1 MNLWNN
7 EPGPAS
13 NVEIPEIYLD
23 AAATTPPLPNVL
35 RCMDR
40 IQKDAWAN
48 PSSLHGPGLIAAEA
62 LGRCRAQIAAALNA
76 EPDQLVFTSGATESV
91 HLALWGV
98 MDQQPVGRLVIS
110 AVEHPAVEAAAQVLV
125 QRGWVL
131 ERWPVDATGVLM
143 LDQLDRLLAPPT
155 RMVSLI
161 WAQSEVGTL
170 QPLLRIAAACRERGV
185 LIHTDATQ
193 LLPQGLIDWSSL
205 PVDLLSFS
213 SHKLQGP
220 RGVGLLLHRQGL
232 IQQPMQGGGG
242 QEGGLRAGT
251 EPVALI
257 AGLAEALQ
265 TLPHFDPFHQSTPPG
280 ATPQLLGWRDRLQE
294 QIEAIDGVTVLHGE
308 TTPRLPNH
316 LACLIT
322 TAGGSPLSGRRL
334 VRELARRNVAC
345 SSGSACR
352 SGTVQDSAVL
362 SAMGVETAL
371 RQSLVRFSLGP
382 WIDLAVLDQVPERLQ
397 LAIRASA

>member
-23 AAATTPPLPNVL
+23 AAATTPPRPNVL

-76 EPDQLVFTSGATESV
+76 EQDQLIFTSGATESV
-91 HLALWGV
+91 HLALLGA

-131 ERWPVDATGVLM
+131 ERWPVDATGVLK

-170 QPLLRIAAACRERGV
+170 QPLLRIGAACRERGV

-280 ATPQLLGWRDRLQE
+280 ATPQLLGWRDRLQAK
-294 QIEAIDGVTVLHGE
+294 IEAIDGVTVLHGE

-352 SGTVQDSAVL
+352 SGKVQDSSVL

-371 RQSLVRFSLGP
+371 RQSLLRFSLGP

-397 LAIRASA
+397 LAIRACA

>member
-1 MNLWNN
+1 M
-7 EPGPAS
+7 
-13 NVEIPEIYLD
+13 EIPEIYLD

-35 RCMDR
+35 RCMEQVQR
-40 IQKDAWAN
+40 DAWAN

-62 LGRCRAQIAAALNA
+62 LGRSRAQIAAALNA
-76 EPDQLVFTSGATESV
+76 ESDQLIFTSGATESV
-91 HLALWGV
+91 HLALLGASS
-98 MDQQPVGRLVIS
+98 QQPAGRLVIS
-110 AVEHPAVEAAAQVLV
+110 SVEHPAVEAAARVLV
-125 QRGWVL
+125 QRGWSL
-131 ERWPVDATGVLM
+131 ERWPVDATGVLK

-170 QPLLRIAAACRERGV
+170 QPLLRIGAACRERGV
-185 LIHTDATQ
+185 VIHTDATQ

-205 PVDLLSFS
+205 PIDLLSFS

-220 RGVGLLLHRQGL
+220 RGVGLLLHRQGVIL
-232 IQQPMQGGGG
+232 QPLQGGGG
-242 QEGGLRAGT
+242 QEGGHRAGT

-265 TLPHFDPFHQSTPPG
+265 ILPRYNPFKQSTPPG
-280 ATPQLLGWRDRLQE
+280 ATPQLVHWRDRLE
-294 QIEAIDGVTVLHGE
+294 VQIEAIEGVKVLHWE

-322 TAGGSPLSGRRL
+322 TAGGSPLPGRRL
-334 VRELARRNVAC
+334 VRELSRLNVAC

-352 SGTVQDSAVL
+352 SGAVQDSAVL

-371 RQSLVRFSLGP
+371 RQSLLRFSLGP
-382 WIDLAVLDQVPERLQ
+382 WIDLEVLDQVSERLQ
-397 LAIRASA
+397 LAIQASA

>member
-1 MNLWNN
+1 M
-7 EPGPAS
+7 
-13 NVEIPEIYLD
+13 EIPEIYLD

-35 RCMDR
+35 RRMEQVQR
-40 IQKDAWAN
+40 DAWAN

-62 LGRCRAQIAAALNA
+62 LGRSRAQIAAALNA
-76 EPDQLVFTSGATESV
+76 ESDQLIFTSGATESV
-91 HLALWGV
+91 HLALLGASA
-98 MDQQPVGRLVIS
+98 QQPAGRLVIS
-110 AVEHPAVEAAAQVLV
+110 AVEHPAVEAAARVLV
-125 QRGWVL
+125 QRGWSL
-131 ERWPVDATGVLM
+131 ERWPVDATGVLK

-170 QPLLRIAAACRERGV
+170 QPLLRIGGACRERGV
-185 LIHTDATQ
+185 VIHTDATQ

-205 PVDLLSFS
+205 PIDLLSFS

-220 RGVGLLLHRQGL
+220 RGVGLLLHRQGVIL
-232 IQQPMQGGGG
+232 QPLQGGGG
-242 QEGGLRAGT
+242 QEGGHRAGT

-265 TLPHFDPFHQSTPPG
+265 ILPRYNPFKQSTPPG
-280 ATPQLLGWRDRLQE
+280 ATPQLVHWRDRLE
-294 QIEAIDGVTVLHGE
+294 VQIEAIEGVKVLHWE

-322 TAGGSPLSGRRL
+322 TAGGSPLPGRRL
-334 VRELARRNVAC
+334 VRELSRLNVAC

-371 RQSLVRFSLGP
+371 RQSLLRFSLGP
-382 WIDLAVLDQVPERLQ
+382 WIDLEMLDQVSERLK
-397 LAIRASA
+397 LAIQASA

>member
-1 MNLWNN
+1 
-7 EPGPAS
+7 
-13 NVEIPEIYLD
+13 
-23 AAATTPPLPNVL
+23 
-35 RCMDR
+35 MDR

-76 EPDQLVFTSGATESV
+76 EQDQLIFTSGATESV
-91 HLALWGV
+91 HLALLGA

-131 ERWPVDATGVLM
+131 ERWPVDATGVLK

-170 QPLLRIAAACRERGV
+170 QPLLRIGAACRERGV

-280 ATPQLLGWRDRLQE
+280 ATPQLLGWRDRLQA

-352 SGTVQDSAVL
+352 SGKVQDSAVL

-371 RQSLVRFSLGP
+371 RQSLLRFSLGP

-397 LAIRASA
+397 LAIRACA

>member
-23 AAATTPPLPNVL
+23 AAATTPPRPNVL

-76 EPDQLVFTSGATESV
+76 EQDQLIFTSGATESV
-91 HLALWGV
+91 HLALLGA

-131 ERWPVDATGVLM
+131 ERWPVDATGVLK

-170 QPLLRIAAACRERGV
+170 QPLLRIGAACRERGV

-280 ATPQLLGWRDRLQE
+280 ATPQLLGWRDRLQA

-352 SGTVQDSAVL
+352 SGKVQDSAVL

-371 RQSLVRFSLGP
+371 RQSLLRFSLGP

-397 LAIRASA
+397 LAIRACA

>member
-23 AAATTPPLPNVL
+23 AAATTPPRPNVL

-76 EPDQLVFTSGATESV
+76 EQDQLIFTSGATESV
-91 HLALWGV
+91 HLALLGA

-131 ERWPVDATGVLM
+131 ERWPVDATGVLK

-170 QPLLRIAAACRERGV
+170 QPLLRIGAACRERGV

-280 ATPQLLGWRDRLQE
+280 ATPQLLGWRDRLQA

-352 SGTVQDSAVL
+352 SGKVQDSSVL

-371 RQSLVRFSLGP
+371 RQSLLRFSLGP

-397 LAIRASA
+397 LAIRACA

>member
-1 MNLWNN
+1 M
-7 EPGPAS
+7 
-13 NVEIPEIYLD
+13 EIPEIYLD

-35 RCMDR
+35 RRMEQVQR
-40 IQKDAWAN
+40 DAWAN
-48 PSSLHGPGLIAAEA
+48 PSSLHSPGLIAAEA
-62 LGRCRAQIAAALNA
+62 LGRSRAQIAAALNA
-76 EPDQLVFTSGATESV
+76 ESDQLIFTSGATESV
-91 HLALWGV
+91 HLALLGASA
-98 MDQQPVGRLVIS
+98 QQPAGRLVIS
-110 AVEHPAVEAAAQVLV
+110 AVEHPAVEAAARVLV
-125 QRGWVL
+125 QRGWSL
-131 ERWPVDATGVLM
+131 ERWPVDATGVLK

-170 QPLLRIAAACRERGV
+170 QPLLRIGGACRERGV
-185 LIHTDATQ
+185 VIHTDATQ

-205 PVDLLSFS
+205 PIDLLSFS

-220 RGVGLLLHRQGL
+220 RGVGLLLHRQGVIL
-232 IQQPMQGGGG
+232 QPLQGGGG
-242 QEGGLRAGT
+242 QEGGHRAGT

-265 TLPHFDPFHQSTPPG
+265 ILPRYNPFKQSTPPG
-280 ATPQLLGWRDRLQE
+280 ATPQLVHWRDRLE
-294 QIEAIDGVTVLHGE
+294 VQIEAIEGVKVLHWE

-322 TAGGSPLSGRRL
+322 TAGGSPLPGRRL
-334 VRELARRNVAC
+334 VRELSRLNVAC

-371 RQSLVRFSLGP
+371 RQSLLRFSLGP
-382 WIDLAVLDQVPERLQ
+382 WIDLEVLDQVSERLQ
-397 LAIRASA
+397 LAIQASA

>member
-1 MNLWNN
+1 MS
-7 EPGPAS
+7 E
-13 NVEIPEIYLD
+13 EFPEVYLD
-23 AAATTPPLPNVL
+23 AAATTPPLSNVL
-35 RCMDR
+35 RCMEQVQR
-40 IQKDAWAN
+40 DAWAN

-62 LGRCRAQIAAALNA
+62 LGRSRAQIAAALNA
-76 EPDQLVFTSGATESV
+76 ESDQLIFTSGATESV
-91 HLALWGV
+91 HLALLGASS
-98 MDQQPVGRLVIS
+98 QQPAGRLVIS
-110 AVEHPAVEAAAQVLV
+110 SVEHPAVEAAARVLV
-125 QRGWVL
+125 QRGWSL
-131 ERWPVDATGVLM
+131 ERWPVDATGVLK

-170 QPLLRIAAACRERGV
+170 QPLLRIGGACRERGV
-185 LIHTDATQ
+185 VIHTDATQ

-205 PVDLLSFS
+205 PIDLLSFS

-220 RGVGLLLHRQGL
+220 RGVGLLLHRQGVIL
-232 IQQPMQGGGG
+232 QPLQGGGG
-242 QEGGLRAGT
+242 QEGGHRAGT

-265 TLPHFDPFHQSTPPG
+265 ILPRYNPFKQSAPPG
-280 ATPQLLGWRDRLQE
+280 ATPQLVHWRDRLQV
-294 QIEAIDGVTVLHGE
+294 QIEAIEGVKVLHWE

-322 TAGGSPLSGRRL
+322 TAGGSPLPGRRL
-334 VRELARRNVAC
+334 VRELSRLNVAC

-371 RQSLVRFSLGP
+371 RQSLLRFSLGP
-382 WIDLAVLDQVPERLQ
+382 WIDLEMLDQVSERLQ
-397 LAIRASA
+397 LAIQASA

>member
-1 MNLWNN
+1 M
-7 EPGPAS
+7 ET
-13 NVEIPEIYLD
+13 PEIYLD
-23 AAATTPPLPNVL
+23 AAATTPPLANVL
-35 RCMDR
+35 RRMEQVQR
-40 IQKDAWAN
+40 DAWAN

-62 LGRCRAQIAAALNA
+62 LGRSRAQIAAALNA
-76 EPDQLVFTSGATESV
+76 ESDQLIFTSGATESV
-91 HLALWGV
+91 HLALLGASA
-98 MDQQPVGRLVIS
+98 QQPAGRLVIS
-110 AVEHPAVEAAAQVLV
+110 AVEHPAVEAAARVLV
-125 QRGWVL
+125 QRGWSL
-131 ERWPVDATGVLM
+131 ERWPVDATGVLK

-170 QPLLRIAAACRERGV
+170 QPLLRIGGACRERGV
-185 LIHTDATQ
+185 VIHTDATQ

-205 PVDLLSFS
+205 PIDLLSFS

-220 RGVGLLLHRQGL
+220 RGVGLLLHRQGVIL
-232 IQQPMQGGGG
+232 QPLQGGGG
-242 QEGGLRAGT
+242 QEGGHRAGT

-265 TLPHFDPFHQSTPPG
+265 ILPRYNPFKQSTPPG
-280 ATPQLLGWRDRLQE
+280 ATPQLVHWRDRLE
-294 QIEAIDGVTVLHGE
+294 VQIEAIEGVKVLHWE

-322 TAGGSPLSGRRL
+322 TAGGSPLPGRRL
-334 VRELARRNVAC
+334 VRELSRLNVAC

-371 RQSLVRFSLGP
+371 RQSLLRFSLGP
-382 WIDLAVLDQVPERLQ
+382 WIDLEMLDQVSERLK
-397 LAIRASA
+397 LAIQASA

>member
-1 MNLWNN
+1 M
-7 EPGPAS
+7 
-13 NVEIPEIYLD
+13 EIPEIYLD
-23 AAATTPPLPNVL
+23 AAATTPPLANVL
-35 RCMDR
+35 RRMEQVQR
-40 IQKDAWAN
+40 DAWAN
-48 PSSLHGPGLIAAEA
+48 PSSLHSPGLIAAEA
-62 LGRCRAQIAAALNA
+62 LGRSRAQIAAALNA
-76 EPDQLVFTSGATESV
+76 ESDQLIFTSGATESV
-91 HLALWGV
+91 HLALLGASA
-98 MDQQPVGRLVIS
+98 QQPAGRLVIS
-110 AVEHPAVEAAAQVLV
+110 AVEHPAVEAAARVLV
-125 QRGWVL
+125 QRGWSL
-131 ERWPVDATGVLM
+131 ERWPVDATGVLK

-170 QPLLRIAAACRERGV
+170 QPLLRIGGACRERGV
-185 LIHTDATQ
+185 VIHTDATQ

-205 PVDLLSFS
+205 PIDLLSFS

-220 RGVGLLLHRQGL
+220 RGVGLLLHRQGVIL
-232 IQQPMQGGGG
+232 QPLQAGGG
-242 QEGGLRAGT
+242 QEGGHRAGT

-265 TLPHFDPFHQSTPPG
+265 ILPRYNPFKQSTPPG
-280 ATPQLLGWRDRLQE
+280 ATPQLVHWRDRLQV
-294 QIEAIDGVTVLHGE
+294 QIEAIEGVKVLHWE

-322 TAGGSPLSGRRL
+322 TAGGSPLPGRRL
-334 VRELARRNVAC
+334 VRELSRLNVAC

-371 RQSLVRFSLGP
+371 RQSLLRFSLGP
-382 WIDLAVLDQVPERLQ
+382 WIDLEVLDQVSERLQ
-397 LAIRASA
+397 LAIQASA

>member
-1 MNLWNN
+1 M
-7 EPGPAS
+7 
-13 NVEIPEIYLD
+13 EIPEIYLD
-23 AAATTPPLPNVL
+23 AAATTPPLANVL
-35 RCMDR
+35 RRMEQVQR
-40 IQKDAWAN
+40 DAWAN

-62 LGRCRAQIAAALNA
+62 LGRSRAQIAAALNA
-76 EPDQLVFTSGATESV
+76 ESDQLIFTSGATESV
-91 HLALWGV
+91 HLALLGASA
-98 MDQQPVGRLVIS
+98 QQPAGRLVIS
-110 AVEHPAVEAAAQVLV
+110 AVEHPAVEAAARVLV
-125 QRGWVL
+125 QRGWSL
-131 ERWPVDATGVLM
+131 ERWPVDATGVLK

-170 QPLLRIAAACRERGV
+170 QPLLRIGGACRERGV
-185 LIHTDATQ
+185 VIHTDATQ

-205 PVDLLSFS
+205 PIDLLSFS

-220 RGVGLLLHRQGL
+220 RGVGLLLHRQGVIL
-232 IQQPMQGGGG
+232 QPLQGGGG
-242 QEGGLRAGT
+242 QEGGHRAGT

-265 TLPHFDPFHQSTPPG
+265 ILPRYNPFKQSTPPG
-280 ATPQLLGWRDRLQE
+280 ATPQLVHWRDRLE
-294 QIEAIDGVTVLHGE
+294 VQIEAIEGVKVLHWE

-322 TAGGSPLSGRRL
+322 TAGGSPLPGRRL
-334 VRELARRNVAC
+334 VRELSRLNVAC

-371 RQSLVRFSLGP
+371 RQSLLRFSLGP
-382 WIDLAVLDQVPERLQ
+382 WIDLEVLDQVSERLQ
-397 LAIRASA
+397 LAIQASA

>member
-1 MNLWNN
+1 M
-7 EPGPAS
+7 ET
-13 NVEIPEIYLD
+13 PEIYLD
-23 AAATTPPLPNVL
+23 AAATTPPLANVL
-35 RCMDR
+35 RRMEQVQR
-40 IQKDAWAN
+40 DAWAN
-48 PSSLHGPGLIAAEA
+48 PSSLHSPGLIAAEA
-62 LGRCRAQIAAALNA
+62 LGRSRAQIAAALNA
-76 EPDQLVFTSGATESV
+76 ESDQLIFTSGATESV
-91 HLALWGV
+91 HLALLGASA
-98 MDQQPVGRLVIS
+98 QQPSGRLVIS
-110 AVEHPAVEAAAQVLV
+110 AVEHPAVEAAARVLV
-125 QRGWVL
+125 QRGWSL
-131 ERWPVDATGVLM
+131 ERWPVDATGVLK

-170 QPLLRIAAACRERGV
+170 QPLLRIGGACRERGV
-185 LIHTDATQ
+185 VIHTDATQ

-205 PVDLLSFS
+205 PIDLLSFS

-220 RGVGLLLHRQGL
+220 RGVGLLLHRQGVIL
-232 IQQPMQGGGG
+232 QPLQGGGG
-242 QEGGLRAGT
+242 QEGGHRAGT

-265 TLPHFDPFHQSTPPG
+265 ILPRYNPFKQSTPPG
-280 ATPQLLGWRDRLQE
+280 ATPQLVHWRDRLE
-294 QIEAIDGVTVLHGE
+294 VQIEAIEGVKVLHWE

-322 TAGGSPLSGRRL
+322 TAGGSPLPGRRL
-334 VRELARRNVAC
+334 VRELSRLNVAC

-371 RQSLVRFSLGP
+371 RQSLLRFSLGP
-382 WIDLAVLDQVPERLQ
+382 WIDLEVLDQVSERLQ
-397 LAIRASA
+397 LAIQASA

>member
-23 AAATTPPLPNVL
+23 AAATTPPRPNVL

-76 EPDQLVFTSGATESV
+76 EQDQLIFTSGATESV
-91 HLALWGV
+91 HLALLGA

-131 ERWPVDATGVLM
+131 ERWPVDATGVLK

-170 QPLLRIAAACRERGV
+170 QPLLRIGAACRERGV

-205 PVDLLSFS
+205 PIDLLSFS

-280 ATPQLLGWRDRLQE
+280 ATPQLLGWRDRLQA

-352 SGTVQDSAVL
+352 SGKVQDSAVL

-371 RQSLVRFSLGP
+371 RQSLLRFSLGP

-397 LAIRASA
+397 LAIRACA